1 MEKAIEDLENQIQSF
16 VQKIEAVRDRAAKL
30 QSRVNISSNQP
41 KQLFPQALAEL
52 ETALEELHVAEEE
65 MRVQNEQLA
74 IASIQIQ
81 AERQRYQDLF
91 EFAPDGY
98 LVTDAMGLI
107 REMNRAATKLF
118 NVPQDYS
125 IGKPLINYIELEQRQ
140 VFRTRL
146 NQLRHVDKLTEWE
159 VRICPRRAAT
169 IDAAL
174 TVTIIRNQG
183 VPTSLRW
190 LIRDISARK
199 LAEETLRKTQLENLQ
214 LQENVRLKSH
224 FLAIMSHELRTPMNA
239 IVGFSQLLMRQ
250 KHPPLADN
258 QASMVKRIFN
268 NGKHLLKLIED
279 VLQAAKIEANSL
291 EVVPQEFNLAK
302 LIEEIE
308 VEYSP
313 LIEQKNLALR
323 VSLNLSDPLV
333 VNDSDRTRQVLVNLL
348 SNAIKF
354 TDVGSVEIKAW
365 ELSLER
371 IAISITD
378 TGIGMAQEDIKHI
391 FREFHQ
397 INQTITRQHG
407 GTGLGL
413 AISDRLVRLM
423 QGQISVVTQPNCGST
438 FTVTLPRKIQAH

>member
-1 MEKAIEDLENQIQSF
+1 VEKAIEDLENQIQSF
-16 VQKIEAVRDRAAKL
+16 VQKIDAVRDRAAKL
-30 QSRVNISSNQP
+30 QSRVNTSSNQP

-74 IASIQIQ
+74 IASLQLQ

-107 REMNRAATKLF
+107 REMNRAATKLL
-118 NVPQDYS
+118 NVPQGYL
-125 IGKPLINYIELEQRQ
+125 IGKPIINYIELEQRQ

-146 NQLRHVDKLTEWE
+146 NQLHHIDKLAEWE

-174 TVTIIRNQG
+174 TVTIIRERG
-183 VPTSLRW
+183 IPTSLRW
-190 LIRDISARK
+190 LVRDISARK
-199 LAEETLRKTQLENLQ
+199 LAEEMLRKTQLENLH
-214 LQENVRLKSH
+214 LQENARLKSH

-239 IVGFSQLLMRQ
+239 IVGFSQILMRQ
-250 KHPPLADN
+250 KYPPLADN
-258 QASMVKRIFN
+258 QANMVERIFN

-279 VLQAAKIEANSL
+279 ILQAAKIEANSL
-291 EVVPQEFNLAK
+291 EVVPQEFNLVK

-308 VEYSP
+308 AEYSS
-313 LIEQKNLALR
+313 LIEQKKLAFK
-323 VSLNLSDPLV
+323 VSLNLNNPMV
-333 VNDSDRTRQVLVNLL
+333 VNDSDRLRQVLVNLL

-354 TDVGSVEIKAW
+354 TDVGSIKIKAW
-365 ELSLER
+365 ELPSDR

-378 TGIGMAQEDIKHI
+378 TGIGIAQEDIKHI

-413 AISDRLVRLM
+413 AISDRLVKLM
-423 QGQISVVTQPNCGST
+423 QGQISVESKPNCGST
-438 FTVTLPRKIQAH
+438 FTITLPRPLVQN